1 MPYATGTATSIEQFK
16 RAMRS
21 FAVRTLGNFSDPFE
35 GSYGVSPFP
44 DSSGTVAFQHKDTG
58 ATYLFDFINGL
69 SMNNL
74 SSETVIVGQLLDTLQ
89 GRYVT
94 NYQSFYISDES
105 VSMRTLLGTLTAT
118 LSVVN
123 GVSTYS
129 GSVVHAAGS
138 ALLNVSVGSALIFK
152 ENATVRHILEV
163 TVVDSTAQTFTA
175 IYKGSYNLT
184 TGSTDQDA
192 VFTLPST
199 YSGTYA
205 SGLFRPTALQRPEQT
220 PIGSFSSNLW
230 NGDELTPVQIAEG
243 WLPRSGRL
251 DFNAGV
257 EYEFYGDASSGNEYF
272 HMVLNTKGDYQEYE
286 KPRSHWWM
294 GRVSGNAAVLQGSA
308 IPSGLFL
315 GTTGPHTDAYDSD
328 TYQYPFSYSDAGECW
343 KNPCIMTAAISD
355 SGTNSFKEVAGG
367 RNAYGPTGASHDN
380 QYGPG
385 TGATRTLAS
394 TRYSIQAGLNDF
406 TGGHSYGMRGA
417 RGRTYYP
424 LRPGPVDVGFVSLAQ
439 AKPYYISP
447 FAKTHAILTQ
457 LPRPEVV
464 QTRSVA
470 ISPDPQFY
478 GPDMFASTGTDA
490 LGFPR
495 ANTSSFGSTMSLE
508 NGLLVLTGTANDSG
522 LMIGNND
529 SSIGMLHTPIA
540 DYDRVEVRLRLRRD
554 ATPSANWEG
563 KMYWTALSWS
573 SGAQRF
579 NEQTQITLP
588 EPAGFRD
595 GKWVTLSYNPTT
607 HPNWLDNRGGGPIFH
622 VRFDFINTSS
632 PSVQPILE
640 IDYVTVGE
648 TRLQRNSRYGYH
660 KASYMMLG
668 EFPGVWRGTESS
680 GQITTEAT
688 LGEDTYVYRPVYKK
702 LIVGGKQR
710 SLKIDGHSGWASY
723 VYKR

>member
-1 MPYATGTATSIEQFK
+1 MPYATGTATSIDEFR
-16 RAMRS
+16 RAMRG
-21 FAVRTLGNFSDPFE
+21 FAVRTLGNFSDPF
-35 GSYGVSPFP
+35 GNTYGASPFS

-58 ATYLFDFINGL
+58 ATYIFDFINGL

-89 GRYVT
+89 GRFVT
-94 NYQSFYISDES
+94 NYQAYYVSDES
-105 VSMRTLLGTLTAT
+105 VSMRTLLGNVTAT
-118 LSVVN
+118 LSVVA

-129 GSVVHAAGS
+129 GTVTYAAGS
-138 ALLNVSVGSALIFK
+138 ALLNVAVGSAIIFK

-163 TVVDSTAQTFTA
+163 TAVDSTAQTFTA
-175 IYKGSYNLT
+175 IVKGSYDRT

-192 VFTLPST
+192 TFALPST
-199 YSGTYA
+199 YGGAYA
-205 SGLFRPTALQRPEQT
+205 SGLLSPTALQRPEQT

-257 EYEFYGDASSGNEYF
+257 EYEFYGDATRGNEYF
-272 HMVLNTKGDYQEYE
+272 HMVLNTKGNYQEYN

-315 GTTGPHTDAYDSD
+315 GTTGPHTDAYGSD

-343 KNPCIMTAAISD
+343 KNPCIMTASISD

-367 RNAYGPTGASHDN
+367 RNGYGPTGTSHDN
-380 QYGPG
+380 QYGPA

-394 TRYSIQAGLNDF
+394 ARYSIQAGLNDF

-424 LRPGPVDVGFVSLAQ
+424 LRPGPVPLGILNLAET
-439 AKPYYISP
+439 KSYYISP

-464 QTRSVA
+464 QTRMA
-470 ISPDPQFY
+470 GISPPPDPQFY
-478 GPDMFASTGTDA
+478 APDMFADA
-490 LGFPR
+490 NISG
-495 ANTSSFGSTMSLE
+495 FGSSTALE

-522 LMIGNND
+522 LNIGNSN
-529 SSIGMLHTPIA
+529 SGIAMNYTPTA
-540 DYDRVEVRLRLRRD
+540 HYDRVEIRVRLRRE

-563 KMYWTALSWS
+563 KMYWTVPAWT
-573 SGAQRF
+573 SGTSRF
-579 NEQTQITLP
+579 SETTQITLP
-588 EPAGFRD
+588 EPDGFRD

-607 HPNWLDNRGGGPIFH
+607 HPNWLDNRSGQAIFH
-622 VRFDFINTSS
+622 VRFDIINTSS

-640 IDYVTVGE
+640 VDYVTVGE
-648 TRLQRNSRYGYH
+648 TRLQRNSRYGFH

-668 EFPGVWRGTESS
+668 EFPGVWRGTETA
-680 GQITTEAT
+680 GQIITEAT

-702 LIVGGKQR
+702 LVTGGKQR
-710 SLKIDGHSGWASY
+710 SLNIEEHSGWASY